1 MNKVHKTSLTDGAR
15 RQDVVVL
22 AVYML
27 GGDRKS
33 IDTEE
38 MAVKCHELAP
48 GMFSWQK
55 YPEQINLEL
64 VRVRLSEAKNPKCG
78 ALLTGSGRQG
88 WRLSTKGLRW
98 ATSHGKDLLR
108 GGLQWNTESRK
119 AGSVDTVRKRREK
132 TRLLASPAWKNWSDG
147 QPISVRDARDLFRID
162 EYSTGKMLEIKM
174 VRLQSLFEDE
184 EAMSRF
190 LKETGNLVLET
201 GESE

>member
-1 MNKVHKTSLTDGAR
+1 MAR

-22 AVYML
+22 AVYVL
-27 GGDRKS
+27 GGDAKS

-38 MAVKCHELAP
+38 VAVKCHELAP

-88 WRLSTKGLRW
+88 WRLSAKGLRW
-98 ATSHGKDLLR
+98 ATSRGKELLR
-108 GGLQWNTESRK
+108 EGLQWNTESQK

-132 TRLLASPAWKNWSDG
+132 TRLFASSAWKNWSDG
-147 QPISVRDARDLFRID
+147 QPLSVRDARDLFRID
-162 EYSTGKMLEIKM
+162 EYSTGKMLEIKV
-174 VRLQSLFEDE
+174 VRLQSLFEDD
-184 EAMSRF
+184 EAMGRF
-190 LKETGNLVLET
+190 LKEAGNLVLET
-201 GESE
+201 GERE

>member
-1 MNKVHKTSLTDGAR
+1 MKKVSKISLTVAAR

-22 AVYML
+22 AVFML

-38 MAVKCHELAP
+38 VAVKCQELAP

-88 WRLSTKGLRW
+88 WRLSARGLRW
-98 ATSHGKDLLR
+98 VTSYGKDLVREGLR
-108 GGLQWNTESRK
+108 WNAESQK

-132 TRLLASPAWKNWSDG
+132 TRLLASPAWKDWSDG
-147 QPISVRDARDLFRID
+147 QPISVRDGRDLFRID
-162 EYSTGKMLEIKM
+162 EYSTGKMLEIKV
-174 VRLQSLFEDE
+174 VRLQSLFDDDVEI
-184 EAMSRF
+184 SRF
-190 LKETGNLVLET
+190 LKEAGTLVIET
-201 GESE
+201 GENE